1 MLLARI
7 VLSVGGSLINPGK
20 PDVEFL
26 KELSALIKKLSKKH
40 QFAILCGGGQPARDY
55 ANAVR
60 GFGGNEFIA
69 DEAAIMM
76 TRANAFLVASALGE
90 IAYPSVM
97 EDFTNAAEAAAVAK
111 DKIIV
116 MGGTIPGFTTDA
128 DAALLAE
135 KIGAKKL
142 INLSNID
149 GIYDRPPKKP
159 GAKKFATLT
168 HEELVRLA
176 NEYDLRMAGTNFV
189 FDNIACKIIARAD
202 IETHFIYG
210 KDLAQVEAAIMG
222 MKHNG
227 TVVKG

>member
-1 MLLARI
+1 MERV

-26 KELSALIKKLSKKH
+26 KRLSKLIRKLSGKY
-40 QFAILCGGGQPARDY
+40 QFSVLCGGGQPARDY
-55 ANAVR
+55 AAAVR
-60 GFGGNEFIA
+60 GFGGNEFVA

-76 TRANAFLVASALGE
+76 TRANAFIVAAALGDM
-90 IAYPSVM
+90 AYPGVM
-97 EDFTNAAEAAAVAK
+97 EDFSNAGEAVTVAINK
-111 DKIIV
+111 VVV

-159 GAKKFATLT
+159 GAKKFATMT
-168 HEELVRLA
+168 HVKLVRLA
-176 NEYDLRMAGTNFV
+176 NEYDMRTAGTNFV
-189 FDNIACKIIARAD
+189 FDNVACKIAARSD
-202 IETHFIYG
+202 IETHFVYG
-210 KDLAQVEAAIMG
+210 KDLKQVEAAITG
-222 MKHNG
+222 GKHKG
-227 TVVKG
+227 TVVKE